1 MFLGP
6 ALGLLMTAQSL
17 CVLLALLNVDL
28 LPPPDVKLLPLAVV
42 LPRRQLRGEQLLQA
56 VVDTV
61 GIMED
66 LE

>member
-6 ALGLLMTAQSL
+6 ALGLLLTAQSL
-17 CVLLALLNVDL
+17 RVLSPLLTMDL

-56 VVDTV
+56 MVATA
-61 GIMED
+61 GTMED

>member
-42 LPRRQLRGEQLLQA
+42 LPRRQLRGELLQA
-56 VVDTV
+56 MVDTV
-61 GIMED
+61 GIMGD

>member
-6 ALGLLMTAQSL
+6 ALGLLLTAQSL
-17 CVLLALLNVDL
+17 CVLSPLLNVDL

-42 LPRRQLRGEQLLQA
+42 LPRRQLRGELLQA
-56 VVDTV
+56 MVDTV
-61 GIMED
+61 GIMGD